1 AAASY
6 TLARLAEASE
16 SARAAVPIEAK
27 QDRTRVAKV
36 AWARSTVAA
45 PRWTDRFRSAVELGA
60 EKIYILSGSLSLWG
74 PPWGAP
80 GIADG
85 LTPQRPN
92 VGRYVTFPASSRL
105 RAQREA
111 LAHQVLRDLPQKL
124 GVLWVQGVRLDA
136 VEGVGGVVHR
146 GDVTVLEIETAA
158 PLELRGGR
166 GEHRGRGPGLDGL
179 ELHPAGASLEE
190 LQVLRLQVSAEL
202 GHDA

>member
-1 AAASY
+1 MA
-6 TLARLAEASE
+6 TLTNRPPAG
-16 SARAAVPIEAK
+16 
-27 QDRTRVAKV
+27 
-36 AWARSTVAA
+36 STM
-45 PRWTDRFRSAVELGA
+45 
-60 EKIYILSGSLSLWG
+60 
-74 PPWGAP
+74 WGAP
-80 GIADG
+80 
-85 LTPQRPN
+85 
-92 VGRYVTFPASSRL
+92 FPASSRL

-202 GHDA
+202 GHDAARMQGIGVHPSSPKTSLDADRE